1 MQSVSFT
8 QGETCARQN
17 ESCNITDCVSY
28 PYAVVKALQDRINDL
43 EARLRLG
50 TTPNETVAVP
60 ELEPLDRDLE
70 PPADLQK
77 EAEEVGFLAT
87 GGSDLYSG
95 SKYVGSAA
103 GSTFARIFFKQLN
116 LIPSWHSGVQ
126 GSSLEQPLC
135 EATAALPPQP
145 IARALL
151 NIYISRVHI
160 WWPFL
165 QLPHLRRIFQRLYEN
180 PRQCSDHE
188 KFTLFAVLAL
198 ASCQLDA
205 KDTQSPAMLDLNDTA
220 AYFQT
225 ALRFFSNFSDHPR
238 DLFGIQAVL
247 LLAIWM
253 LDSSHSSHNNDLWQV
268 SRYIMS
274 AAIEAGLHRHNK
286 DWGFT
291 AEELEIRN
299 RTWWCAYN
307 LERQVAT
314 LTGRV
319 LSIRD
324 HAVHAMLPDTAT
336 FDALTPVE
344 ISVAPVL
351 HKHNV
356 EIVRHM
362 ITLRRIGGRILESI
376 YIARGPSGTA
386 MDTTFQQICATSD
399 QIRRD
404 LELWEQQLEAMSLK
418 PSREY
423 SGMKVE
429 YCLLQLLLHRPS
441 PTFMVPSRQMA
452 SYCSKA
458 ASTAISQWTKIDR
471 LAALYCDWQAMA
483 LTQSEDEVQRYRRHF
498 NDTATCLDLID
509 RGVTQ
514 MRAPYWRKYK
524 DLFQAVR
531 NKVYA
536 KTSFTGMTPGA
547 MSSSIT
553 PGSISQGLIFNPND
567 DIMFSMGDGVEA
579 YVSQVNEFL
588 DGGGFNVD
596 EALDAWYDALM
607 GEIQNGDTQMMG

>member
-1 MQSVSFT
+1 MQSVPVT
-8 QGETCARQN
+8 QGK
-17 ESCNITDCVSY
+17 I
-28 PYAVVKALQDRINDL
+28 VKALQDRINDL

-50 TTPNETVAVP
+50 PAPNEPVSEP
-60 ELEPLDRDLE
+60 ELEPSDLNPE
-70 PPADLQK
+70 PRADLQK
-77 EAEEVGFLAT
+77 EAEE
-87 GGSDLYSG
+87 
-95 SKYVGSAA
+95 
-103 GSTFARIFFKQLN
+103 
-116 LIPSWHSGVQ
+116 
-126 GSSLEQPLC
+126 
-135 EATAALPPQP
+135 
-145 IARALL
+145 ALL
-151 NIYISRVHI
+151 SIYISRVHI

-165 QLPHLRRIFQRLYEN
+165 QLPHLRRLFQRLYEN
-180 PRQCSDHE
+180 PRQRGDHE
-188 KFTLFAVLAL
+188 KFTVFAILAL
-198 ASCQLDA
+198 ASCQLSA
-205 KDTQSPAMLDLNDTA
+205 KDAQSPAMMDLNDTA

-225 ALRFFSNFSDHPR
+225 ALRFLNNFSDHPR

-253 LDSSHSSHNNDLWQV
+253 LDSSQSSHNNDLWQV

-291 AEELEIRN
+291 AEELEVRN

-324 HAVHAMLPDTAT
+324 HAVHTMLPNTAAFDT
-336 FDALTPVE
+336 LTPLE
-344 ISVAPVL
+344 SSMAPVL
-351 HKHNV
+351 HKHNI

-362 ITLRRIGGRILESI
+362 ISLRRIGGRILESI

-404 LELWEQQLEAMSLK
+404 LELWEQQLEGMALK

-423 SGMKVE
+423 SEMKIE

-458 ASTAISQWTKIDR
+458 ASTAISQWTKIDSEYGISAICR
-471 LAALYCDWQAMA
+471 CFRQLHDIILVGLAALYCDWQVMA
-483 LTQSEDEVQRYRRHF
+483 LAQTGDEDQRPRRHF
-498 NDTATCLDLID
+498 NDTATCLELID
-509 RGVTQ
+509 RGVTH
-514 MRAPYWRKYK
+514 MRAPY
-524 DLFQAVR
+524 LG
-531 NKVYA
+531 N
-536 KTSFTGMTPGA
+536 T
-547 MSSSIT
+547 
-553 PGSISQGLIFNPND
+553 ND
-567 DIMFSMGDGVEA
+567 DVTFSMGDGVEA